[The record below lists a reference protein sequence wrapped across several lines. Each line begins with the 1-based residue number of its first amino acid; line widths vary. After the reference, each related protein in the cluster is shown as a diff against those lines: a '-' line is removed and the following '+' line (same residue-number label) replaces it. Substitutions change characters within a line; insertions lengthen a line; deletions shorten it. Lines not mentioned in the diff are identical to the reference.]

1 MVELIN
7 GRLATTERHTPLAEE
22 AKTDCRCVLRGNAG
36 KLKNQYFGDVK
47 DLFKYDLVEEL
58 IRGVPELKQFAFIPM
73 LTAPDTRNDGNKV
86 DYKRRAGSM
95 NRELCEYLQTRV
107 ERGVRD
113 IVEIK
118 KYYRT
123 KGIPIEIYGES
134 EYFNHRN
141 RYFYFKGIPNGLLKN
156 SVILLDPDNGLEIKK
171 SNERHVLRSEV
182 ADLYGRMSNTSVLV
196 VFQHFRREKHELTL
210 TKVGREL
217 GEACGVRPLWIYD
230 KEIIFYLLARQHA
243 LKRQVEQVLDKYGN
257 RYGLLKIGP

>member
-1 MVELIN
+1 MVV
-7 GRLATTERHTPLAEE
+7 
-22 AKTDCRCVLRGNAG
+22 D

-113 IVEIK
+113 IIEIK
-118 KYYRT
+118 KYYRA
-123 KGIPIEIYGES
+123 KDIPIEIYYES
-134 EYFNHRN
+134 EYLDHRN
-141 RYFYFKGIPNGLLKN
+141 RYFYFKGIPDRLLKN

-171 SNERHVLRSEV
+171 SNERHVLRGEV
-182 ADLYGRMSNTSVLV
+182 ADLYGRMSNTSVLA
-196 VFQHFRREKHELTL
+196 VFQHFRREKHELTIE
-210 TKVGREL
+210 KVGREL
-217 GEACGVRPLWIYD
+217 GEVCGDRPLWICD

-243 LKRQVEQVLDKYGN
+243 LKRQVEQVLDEYGN
-257 RYGLLKIGP
+257 RYGLLKVGP